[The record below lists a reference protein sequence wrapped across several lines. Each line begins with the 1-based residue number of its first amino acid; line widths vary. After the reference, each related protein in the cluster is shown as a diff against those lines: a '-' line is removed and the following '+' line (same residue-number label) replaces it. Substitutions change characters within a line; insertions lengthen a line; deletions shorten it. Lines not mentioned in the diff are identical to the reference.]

1 MLSGIRLER
10 LVGKIR
16 IHKTLVIVGS
26 ICWGKVLLPQ
36 LERLGFLH
44 PTNNL
49 SKKKKRKNRSL

>member
-26 ICWGKVLLPQ
+26 ICWGKMLLPQ
-36 LERLGFLH
+36 LERLGF
-44 PTNNL
+44 PYPINKL
-49 SKKKKRKNRSL
+49 SKKKKRKNKPL